1 MDSGCGERREC
12 RSVLRRG
19 PEMGTEQGRR
29 ERAERRMALNDLP
42 RNSRTLLAAVG
53 LSALYL
59 IYSQITRP
67 LLTVNRSP
75 QITRAQPA
83 APEKSSPVFAD
94 SASRWLPQHN
104 WVGRANSR
112 FRDGSRLLFFDEHEL
127 LDENRAIRVSP
138 VAMVWQREGGGGS
151 EFPITAV
158 AESASFISSAPLSLG
173 AGQFGRITS
182 GLLGG
187 EVRIEGPQGLRIE
200 GRTFYFEEDSLRIWS
215 SEPVRFGWE
224 QHTGT
229 AEGGV
234 EIELA
239 GAADPQQGGLMSVS
253 DIRRIRLL
261 GRVNCSLQFAE
272 KDAADR
278 PVQLQVSAANG
289 FEYYVPTLECTFTG
303 FVDRELRPDNQV
315 LVEQPQEDGSR
326 DRLFCSRLV
335 LQLRRKER
343 EPGADGRTQQLAA
356 VSIAADGR
364 SVLFRSESRQITA
377 SMSRLVYRID
387 ERRLDLAGR
396 PVSPAGPAVSVS
408 VEHMGRRLTA
418 PAVAAVLDGQNQ
430 VRLLQCSGPGQVEP
444 PEIPAGQAVDERA
457 EREYVSAKWAGS
469 LQLTRAEQDV
479 LVLTGQAEVG
489 WRPQQL
495 SLAAS
500 EILLTMHG
508 ATERGAEVGGGAAAG
523 LPILRG
529 PKQLRAAGDVRLD
542 SPQLNGSARESLM
555 VEFEPED
562 ISAGAGESQL
572 GGGAVTGVDR
582 ERSSAVDATESGKT
596 DGFGAVGGLPLAPLA
611 ADRSGQTQF
620 FCDVVETKLRM
631 SSAGRARFEDL
642 WLRGAVAVT
651 HRGGRESENFTAE
664 GKSLH
669 SAAGF
674 DGSRRIMLFGDP
686 ASVIRK
692 LERIDGP
699 RIDLNELISPLQAT
713 RREAEVRGSGRI
725 RFIVDRGLD
734 GKSLARPAPLDI
746 FWNEKM
752 SFAERTARFSGNV
765 RAVLDNETD
774 FDVELTCAGM
784 LVHFGEAVRVEQP
797 VAGREIEVVS
807 AVVDESAEQHRPS
820 IERIECEGR
829 VQVQAKM
836 MTAGVVTARHFAEF
850 TDLEYEYGTGQ
861 FRGTG
866 PGYIETAQPD
876 SSGRLA
882 VSRATVARANTPVA
896 EPDQAFVYV
905 RATFIGTLD
914 GSQQASF
921 VRLRQHVRGVFGPV
935 RSLDEKISLE
945 RLNVAE
951 LPDQTGLMG
960 CENLTVSLSA
970 GGGGSGRSF
979 SLVAESNAAGGGTG
993 TRAPCRLESRLF
1005 SGDADKITYDH
1016 AKHQYILRAEEGR
1029 QAKVTYQPHN
1039 SQPQVLTGRRF
1050 EYYSDRNYLNANQ
1063 ITGVQTSGGL

>member
-1 MDSGCGERREC
+1 
-12 RSVLRRG
+12 
-19 PEMGTEQGRR
+19 
-29 ERAERRMALNDLP
+29 MALNDLP

-75 QITRAQPA
+75 QIARAQPA

-94 SASRWLPQHN
+94 SASRWLPKHD

-127 LDENRAIRVSP
+127 LNENRAIRVSP
-138 VAMVWQREGGGGS
+138 VAMVWQREGEG
-151 EFPITAV
+151 EAEIPITAV
-158 AESASFISSAPLSLG
+158 AESASFQSSAPLSLG

-335 LQLRRKER
+335 LQMRRQER
-343 EPGADGRTQQLAA
+343 DPGAEGRSQQLAA

-396 PVSPAGPAVSVS
+396 PVSPAGPAVSVV
-408 VEHMGRRLTA
+408 VEHLGRRLTA
-418 PAVAAVLDGQNQ
+418 PAVAAVLDGKNQ
-430 VRLLQCSGPGQVEP
+430 VRLLQCSGPGQIEP
-444 PEIPAGQAVDERA
+444 PEIRAGQAVDEKA
-457 EREYVSAKWAGS
+457 ERESVSAKWGTS
-469 LQLTRAEQDV
+469 LQLTRAEQDI

-489 WRPQQL
+489 WRPQQF

-500 EILLTMHG
+500 EIALTMYG
-508 ATERGAEVGGGAAAG
+508 ATESEGEVGAGSAGGF
-523 LPILRG
+523 PMLRG

-542 SPQLNGSARESLM
+542 SPQLNGGARESLL

-562 ISAGAGESQL
+562 GAVEAGESSS
-572 GGGAVTGVDR
+572 GGTAVTGVGR
-582 ERSSAVDATESGKT
+582 ERSSGVDVTESGT
-596 DGFGAVGGLPLAPLA
+596 AAGGLPVTPLA
-611 ADRSGQTQF
+611 ADGAGQTQF

-631 SSAGRARFEDL
+631 SSGGRVRFEDL
-642 WLRGAVAVT
+642 WLRGGVAVT
-651 HRGGRESENFTAE
+651 HKGGRESESFTAA

-669 SAAGF
+669 AAAGF

-692 LERIDGP
+692 RERIDGP
-699 RIDLNELISPLQAT
+699 RIDLNELISPLQAS

-725 RFIVDRGLD
+725 RFIVERGLD
-734 GKSLARPAPLDI
+734 GKSLARPTPLDI

-752 SFAERTARFSGNV
+752 SFVDRTAKFSGNV

-807 AVVDESAEQHRPS
+807 AVADESSEQHRPS

-850 TDLEYEYGTGQ
+850 TDFEFEYGTGQ

-866 PGYIETAQPD
+866 PGYIETVQPD
-876 SSGRLA
+876 STGRLA
-882 VSRATVARANTPVA
+882 VSRAAVARANTPVT
-896 EPDQAFVYV
+896 EPDQAFIYV

-914 GSQQASF
+914 GSQQANF

-945 RLNVAE
+945 RLSVAE

-970 GGGGSGRSF
+970 GGGESGRSF

-1039 SQPQVLTGRRF
+1039 GQPQVLTGRRF

>member
-1 MDSGCGERREC
+1 
-12 RSVLRRG
+12 
-19 PEMGTEQGRR
+19 
-29 ERAERRMALNDLP
+29 MALNDLP

-75 QITRAQPA
+75 QIARAQPA

-94 SASRWLPQHN
+94 SASRWLPKHD

-127 LDENRAIRVSP
+127 LNENRAIRVSP
-138 VAMVWQREGGGGS
+138 VAMVWQREGEG
-151 EFPITAV
+151 EAEIPITAV
-158 AESASFISSAPLSLG
+158 AESASFQSSAPLSLG

-315 LVEQPQEDGSR
+315 LVEQPQEDGTR

-335 LQLRRKER
+335 LQMRRKER
-343 EPGADGRTQQLAA
+343 DPGAEGRAQQLAA

-364 SVLFRSESRQITA
+364 SVLFRSELRQITA

-396 PVSPAGPAVSVS
+396 PVSPAGPAVSVV
-408 VEHMGRRLTA
+408 VEHLGRRLTA
-418 PAVAAVLDGQNQ
+418 PAVAAVLDGKNQ
-430 VRLLQCSGPGQVEP
+430 VRLLQCSGPGQIEP
-444 PEIPAGQAVDERA
+444 PEIRAGQAVDEQA
-457 EREYVSAKWAGS
+457 ERESVSAKWGTS
-469 LQLTRAEQDV
+469 LQLTRAEQDI

-489 WRPQQL
+489 WRPQQF

-500 EILLTMHG
+500 EIALTMYG
-508 ATERGAEVGGGAAAG
+508 ATESEGEVGAGSAGGF
-523 LPILRG
+523 PMLRG

-542 SPQLNGSARESLM
+542 SPQLNGGARESLL

-562 ISAGAGESQL
+562 GAVEAGESSS
-572 GGGAVTGVDR
+572 GGTAVTGVGR
-582 ERSSAVDATESGKT
+582 ERSSGVDVTESGT
-596 DGFGAVGGLPLAPLA
+596 AAGGLPVTPLA
-611 ADRSGQTQF
+611 ADGAGQTQF

-631 SSAGRARFEDL
+631 SSGGRVRFEDL
-642 WLRGAVAVT
+642 WLRGGVAVT
-651 HRGGRESENFTAE
+651 HKGGRESESFTAA

-669 SAAGF
+669 AAAGF

-692 LERIDGP
+692 RERIDGP
-699 RIDLNELISPLQAT
+699 RIDLNELISPLQAS

-725 RFIVDRGLD
+725 RFIVERGLD
-734 GKSLARPAPLDI
+734 GKSLARPTPLDI

-752 SFAERTARFSGNV
+752 SFVDRTAKFSGNV

-807 AVVDESAEQHRPS
+807 AVADESSEQHRPS

-850 TDLEYEYGTGQ
+850 TDFEFEYGTGQ

-866 PGYIETAQPD
+866 PGYIETVQPD
-876 SSGRLA
+876 STGRLA
-882 VSRATVARANTPVA
+882 VSRAAVARANTPVT
-896 EPDQAFVYV
+896 EPDQAFIYV

-914 GSQQASF
+914 GSQQANF

-945 RLNVAE
+945 RLSVAE

-970 GGGGSGRSF
+970 GGGESGRSF

-1039 SQPQVLTGRRF
+1039 GQPQVLTGRRF

>member
-1 MDSGCGERREC
+1 
-12 RSVLRRG
+12 
-19 PEMGTEQGRR
+19 
-29 ERAERRMALNDLP
+29 MALNDLP

-75 QITRAQPA
+75 QIARAQPA

-94 SASRWLPQHN
+94 SASRWLPQHD

-127 LDENRAIRVSP
+127 LNENRAIRVSP
-138 VAMVWQREGGGGS
+138 VAMVWQREGEG
-151 EFPITAV
+151 EAEIPITAV
-158 AESASFISSAPLSLG
+158 AESASFQSSAPLSLG

-315 LVEQPQEDGSR
+315 LVEQPQEDGTR

-335 LQLRRKER
+335 LQMRRQER
-343 EPGADGRTQQLAA
+343 DPGAEGRSQQLAA

-396 PVSPAGPAVSVS
+396 PVSPAGPAVSVV
-408 VEHMGRRLTA
+408 VEHLGRRLTA
-418 PAVAAVLDGQNQ
+418 PAVAAVLDGKNQ
-430 VRLLQCSGPGQVEP
+430 VRLLQCSGPGQIEP
-444 PEIPAGQAVDERA
+444 PEIRAGQAVDEQA
-457 EREYVSAKWAGS
+457 ERESVSAKWGTS
-469 LQLTRAEQDV
+469 LQLTRAEQDI

-489 WRPQQL
+489 WRPQQF

-500 EILLTMHG
+500 EIALTMYG
-508 ATERGAEVGGGAAAG
+508 ATESEGEVGAGSAGGF
-523 LPILRG
+523 PMLRG

-542 SPQLNGSARESLM
+542 SPQLNGGARESLL

-562 ISAGAGESQL
+562 GAVEAGESSS
-572 GGGAVTGVDR
+572 GGTAVTGVGR
-582 ERSSAVDATESGKT
+582 ERSSGVDVTESGT
-596 DGFGAVGGLPLAPLA
+596 AAGGLPVTPLA
-611 ADRSGQTQF
+611 ADGAGQTQF

-631 SSAGRARFEDL
+631 SSGGRVRFEDL
-642 WLRGAVAVT
+642 WLRGGVAVT
-651 HRGGRESENFTAE
+651 HKGGRESESFTAA

-669 SAAGF
+669 AAAGF

-692 LERIDGP
+692 RERIDGP
-699 RIDLNELISPLQAT
+699 RIDLNELISPLQAS

-725 RFIVDRGLD
+725 RFIVERGLD
-734 GKSLARPAPLDI
+734 GKSLARPTPLDI

-752 SFAERTARFSGNV
+752 SFVDRTAKFSGNV

-807 AVVDESAEQHRPS
+807 AVADESSEQHRPS

-850 TDLEYEYGTGQ
+850 TDFEFEYGTGQ

-866 PGYIETAQPD
+866 PGYIETVQPD
-876 SSGRLA
+876 STGRLA
-882 VSRATVARANTPVA
+882 VSRAAVARANTPVT
-896 EPDQAFVYV
+896 EPDQAFIYV

-945 RLNVAE
+945 RLSVAE

-970 GGGGSGRSF
+970 GGGESGRSF

-1039 SQPQVLTGRRF
+1039 GQPQVLTGRRF

>member
-1 MDSGCGERREC
+1 
-12 RSVLRRG
+12 
-19 PEMGTEQGRR
+19 
-29 ERAERRMALNDLP
+29 MALNDLP

-75 QITRAQPA
+75 QIARAQPA

-94 SASRWLPQHN
+94 SASRWLPKHD

-127 LDENRAIRVSP
+127 LNENRAIRVSP
-138 VAMVWQREGGGGS
+138 VAMVWQREGEG
-151 EFPITAV
+151 EAEIPITAV
-158 AESASFISSAPLSLG
+158 AESASFQSSAPLSLG

-278 PVQLQVSAANG
+278 PVQLLVSAANG

-315 LVEQPQEDGSR
+315 LVEQPQEDGTR

-335 LQLRRKER
+335 LQMRRQER
-343 EPGADGRTQQLAA
+343 DPGAEGRSQQLAA

-396 PVSPAGPAVSVS
+396 PVSPAGPAVSVV
-408 VEHMGRRLTA
+408 VEHLGRRLTA
-418 PAVAAVLDGQNQ
+418 PAVAAVLDGKNQ
-430 VRLLQCSGPGQVEP
+430 VRLLQCSGPGQIEP
-444 PEIPAGQAVDERA
+444 PEIRAGQAVDEQA
-457 EREYVSAKWAGS
+457 ERESVSAKWGTS
-469 LQLTRAEQDV
+469 LQLTRAEQDI

-489 WRPQQL
+489 WRPQQF

-500 EILLTMHG
+500 EIALTMYG
-508 ATERGAEVGGGAAAG
+508 ATESEGEVGAGSAGGF
-523 LPILRG
+523 PMLRG

-542 SPQLNGSARESLM
+542 SPQLNGGARESLL

-562 ISAGAGESQL
+562 GAVEAGESSS
-572 GGGAVTGVDR
+572 GGAAVTGVGR
-582 ERSSAVDATESGKT
+582 ERSSGVDVTESGT
-596 DGFGAVGGLPLAPLA
+596 AAGGLPVTPLA
-611 ADRSGQTQF
+611 ADGAGQTQF

-631 SSAGRARFEDL
+631 SSGGRVRFEDL
-642 WLRGAVAVT
+642 WLRGGVAVT
-651 HRGGRESENFTAE
+651 HKGGRESESFTAA

-669 SAAGF
+669 AAAGF

-692 LERIDGP
+692 RERIDGP
-699 RIDLNELISPLQAT
+699 RIDLNELISPLQAS

-725 RFIVDRGLD
+725 RFIVERGLD
-734 GKSLARPAPLDI
+734 GKSLARPTPLDI

-752 SFAERTARFSGNV
+752 SFVDRTAKFSGNV

-807 AVVDESAEQHRPS
+807 AVADESSEQHRPS

-850 TDLEYEYGTGQ
+850 TDFEFEYGTGQ

-866 PGYIETAQPD
+866 PGYIETVQPD
-876 SSGRLA
+876 STGRLA
-882 VSRATVARANTPVA
+882 VSRAAVARANTPVT
-896 EPDQAFVYV
+896 EPDQAFIYV

-914 GSQQASF
+914 GSQQANF

-945 RLNVAE
+945 RLSVAE

-970 GGGGSGRSF
+970 GGGESGRSF

-1039 SQPQVLTGRRF
+1039 GQPQVLTGRRF

>member
-1 MDSGCGERREC
+1 
-12 RSVLRRG
+12 
-19 PEMGTEQGRR
+19 
-29 ERAERRMALNDLP
+29 MALNDLP

-75 QITRAQPA
+75 QIARAQPA

-94 SASRWLPQHN
+94 SASRWLPQHD

-127 LDENRAIRVSP
+127 LNENRAIRVSP
-138 VAMVWQREGGGGS
+138 VAMVWQREGEG
-151 EFPITAV
+151 EAEIPITAV
-158 AESASFISSAPLSLG
+158 AESASFQSSAPLSLG

-315 LVEQPQEDGSR
+315 LVEQPQEDGTR

-335 LQLRRKER
+335 LQMRRKER
-343 EPGADGRTQQLAA
+343 DPGAEGRAQQLAA

-396 PVSPAGPAVSVS
+396 PVSPAGPAVSVV
-408 VEHMGRRLTA
+408 VEHLGRRLTA
-418 PAVAAVLDGQNQ
+418 PAVAAVLDGKNQ
-430 VRLLQCSGPGQVEP
+430 VRLLQCSGPGQIEP
-444 PEIPAGQAVDERA
+444 PEIRAGQAVDEQA
-457 EREYVSAKWAGS
+457 ERESVSAKWGTS
-469 LQLTRAEQDV
+469 LQLTRAEQDI

-489 WRPQQL
+489 WRPQQF

-500 EILLTMHG
+500 EIALTMYG
-508 ATERGAEVGGGAAAG
+508 ATESEGEVGAGSAGGF
-523 LPILRG
+523 PMLRG

-542 SPQLNGSARESLM
+542 SPQLNGGARESLL

-562 ISAGAGESQL
+562 GAVEAGESSS
-572 GGGAVTGVDR
+572 GGTAVTGVGR
-582 ERSSAVDATESGKT
+582 ERSSGVDVTESGT
-596 DGFGAVGGLPLAPLA
+596 AAGGLPVTPLA
-611 ADRSGQTQF
+611 ADGAGQTQF

-631 SSAGRARFEDL
+631 SSGGRVRFEDL
-642 WLRGAVAVT
+642 WLRGGVAVT
-651 HRGGRESENFTAE
+651 HKGGRESESFTAA

-669 SAAGF
+669 AAAGF

-692 LERIDGP
+692 RERIDGP
-699 RIDLNELISPLQAT
+699 RIDLNELISPLQAS

-725 RFIVDRGLD
+725 RFIVERGLD
-734 GKSLARPAPLDI
+734 GKSLARPTPLDI

-752 SFAERTARFSGNV
+752 SFVDRTAKFSGNV

-807 AVVDESAEQHRPS
+807 AVADESSEQHRPS

-850 TDLEYEYGTGQ
+850 TDFEFEYGTGQ

-866 PGYIETAQPD
+866 PGYIETVQPD
-876 SSGRLA
+876 STGRLA
-882 VSRATVARANTPVA
+882 VSRAAVARANTPVT

-945 RLNVAE
+945 RLSVAE

-970 GGGGSGRSF
+970 GGGESGRSF

-1039 SQPQVLTGRRF
+1039 GQPQVLTGRRF

>member
-1 MDSGCGERREC
+1 
-12 RSVLRRG
+12 
-19 PEMGTEQGRR
+19 
-29 ERAERRMALNDLP
+29 MALNDLP

-75 QITRAQPA
+75 QIARAQPA

-94 SASRWLPQHN
+94 SASRWLPKHD

-127 LDENRAIRVSP
+127 LNENRAIRVSP
-138 VAMVWQREGGGGS
+138 VAMVWQREGEG
-151 EFPITAV
+151 EAEIPITAV
-158 AESASFISSAPLSLG
+158 AESASFQSSAPLSLG

-315 LVEQPQEDGSR
+315 LVEQPQEDGTR

-335 LQLRRKER
+335 LQMRRQER
-343 EPGADGRTQQLAA
+343 DPGAEGRAQQLAA

-396 PVSPAGPAVSVS
+396 PVSPAGPAVSVV
-408 VEHMGRRLTA
+408 VEHLGRRLTA
-418 PAVAAVLDGQNQ
+418 PAVAAVLDGKNQ
-430 VRLLQCSGPGQVEP
+430 VRLLQCSGPGQIEP
-444 PEIPAGQAVDERA
+444 PEIRAGQAVDEQA
-457 EREYVSAKWAGS
+457 ERESVSAKWGTS
-469 LQLTRAEQDV
+469 LQLTRAEQDI

-489 WRPQQL
+489 WRPQQF

-500 EILLTMHG
+500 EIALTMYG
-508 ATERGAEVGGGAAAG
+508 ATESEGEVGAGSAGGF
-523 LPILRG
+523 PMLRG

-542 SPQLNGSARESLM
+542 SPQLNGGARESLL

-562 ISAGAGESQL
+562 GAVEAGESSS
-572 GGGAVTGVDR
+572 GGTAVTGVGR
-582 ERSSAVDATESGKT
+582 ERSSGVDVTESGT
-596 DGFGAVGGLPLAPLA
+596 AAGGLPVTPLA
-611 ADRSGQTQF
+611 ADGAGQTQF

-631 SSAGRARFEDL
+631 SSGGRVRFEDL
-642 WLRGAVAVT
+642 WLRGGVAVT
-651 HRGGRESENFTAE
+651 HKGGRESESFTAA

-669 SAAGF
+669 AAAGF

-692 LERIDGP
+692 RERIDGP
-699 RIDLNELISPLQAT
+699 RIDLNELISPLQAS

-725 RFIVDRGLD
+725 RFIVERGLD
-734 GKSLARPAPLDI
+734 GKSLARPTPLDI

-752 SFAERTARFSGNV
+752 SFVDRTAKFSGNV

-807 AVVDESAEQHRPS
+807 AVADESSEQHRPS

-850 TDLEYEYGTGQ
+850 TDFEFEYGTGQ

-866 PGYIETAQPD
+866 PGYIETVQPD
-876 SSGRLA
+876 STGRLA
-882 VSRATVARANTPVA
+882 VSRAAVARANTPVT
-896 EPDQAFVYV
+896 EPDQAFIYV

-914 GSQQASF
+914 GSQQANF

-945 RLNVAE
+945 RLSVAE

-970 GGGGSGRSF
+970 GGGESGRSF

-1039 SQPQVLTGRRF
+1039 GQPQVLTGRRF

>member
-1 MDSGCGERREC
+1 
-12 RSVLRRG
+12 
-19 PEMGTEQGRR
+19 
-29 ERAERRMALNDLP
+29 MALNDLP
-42 RNSRTLLAAVG
+42 RTSRTLLTAIG

-59 IYSQITRP
+59 LYSQITRP
-67 LLTVNRSP
+67 MLTVNRSP
-75 QITRAQPA
+75 QIARAQPA
-83 APEKSSPVFAD
+83 VPEKSSPIFAT
-94 SASRWLPQHN
+94 SANRWLPQHQ
-104 WVGRANSR
+104 WVSKANSR

-127 LDENRAIRVSP
+127 LNENRAIRVSP
-138 VAMVWQREGGGGS
+138 VAMVWQGEGESQGEGEGES
-151 EFPITAV
+151 PITAV
-158 AESASFISSAPLSLG
+158 AESASFTCSAPLSLG

-200 GRTFYFEEDSLRIWS
+200 GRTFYFEEESLRIWS

-234 EIELA
+234 EIELS
-239 GAADPQQGGLMSVS
+239 GAANPQEGGLMSVS

-261 GRVNCSLQFAE
+261 GRVNCSLQFTE
-272 KDAADR
+272 KDSSDR
-278 PVQLQVSAANG
+278 PVQLHVSAANG

-326 DRLFCSRLV
+326 DRLFCSRLL
-335 LQLRRKER
+335 LQLRRRER
-343 EPGADGRTQQLAA
+343 DPGERGGSQQLAA

-364 SVLFRSESRQITA
+364 RVLFRSEYRQITA
-377 SMSRLVYRID
+377 AMSRLVYQIE
-387 ERRLDLAGR
+387 ERRLDLTGR
-396 PVSPAGPAVSVS
+396 PLSPAGPAAPVT
-408 VEHMGRRLTA
+408 VEHAGRRLTA
-418 PAVAAVLDGQNQ
+418 PAVAAVLDGRNQ
-430 VRLLQCSGPGQVEP
+430 VRLLQCSGPGRIDP
-444 PEIPAGQAVDERA
+444 PELAAGQAVDEKVD
-457 EREYVSAKWAGS
+457 RESVSAKWSTS

-489 WRPQQL
+489 WRPQRL
-495 SLAAS
+495 SLAAA
-500 EILLTMHG
+500 EIALTMYG
-508 ATERGAEVGGGAAAG
+508 ATDRGTEEVAAG
-523 LPILRG
+523 DGKLPLLRG
-529 PKQLRAAGDVRLD
+529 PRQLRATGDVRLD
-542 SPQLNGSARESLM
+542 SPQLTGGAKESLL

-562 ISAGAGESQL
+562 VSSGGQSVTSGEAASAGL
-572 GGGAVTGVDR
+572 PT
-582 ERSSAVDATESGKT
+582 T
-596 DGFGAVGGLPLAPLA
+596 PLA
-611 ADRSGQTQF
+611 SGGSGTTQF
-620 FCDVVETKLRM
+620 FCDAVETKLRM
-631 SSAGRARFEDL
+631 SSAGRVRFEDL

-651 HRGGRESENFTAE
+651 HRGERKSENFTAE

-669 SAAGF
+669 AAAGF
-674 DGSRRIMLFGDP
+674 DGSRRIMLFGEP
-686 ASVIRK
+686 ASVTRVSD
-692 LERIDGP
+692 RIDGP
-699 RIDLNELISPLQAT
+699 RIDLNELISPMQAA

-725 RFIVDRGLD
+725 RFVVERGLD
-734 GKSLARPAPLDI
+734 GKLLERPTPLDI
-746 FWNEKM
+746 YWNEKM
-752 SFAERTARFSGNV
+752 SFAERTARFTGNV

-807 AVVDESAEQHRPS
+807 AVVDESSEQRRPS

-850 TDLEYEYGTGQ
+850 ADFEFEYGTGQ

-866 PGYIETAQPD
+866 PGYIETVQPD

-882 VSRATVARANTPVA
+882 VSRAAVARANTPVS
-896 EPDQAFVYV
+896 EPDQAFIYV

-914 GSQQASF
+914 GSQQARF

-945 RLNVAE
+945 RVSVAE

-970 GGGGSGRSF
+970 GGGSAGGDGRSF

-1016 AKHQYILRAEEGR
+1016 AKQQYILRAEEGR
-1029 QAKVTYQPHN
+1029 QAKVTYLPHN
-1039 SQPQVLTGRRF
+1039 GQPQVLTGRRF

>member
-1 MDSGCGERREC
+1 
-12 RSVLRRG
+12 
-19 PEMGTEQGRR
+19 
-29 ERAERRMALNDLP
+29 MALNDLP

-75 QITRAQPA
+75 QIARAQPA

-94 SASRWLPQHN
+94 SASRWLPKHD

-127 LDENRAIRVSP
+127 LNENRAIRVSP
-138 VAMVWQREGGGGS
+138 VAMVWQREGEG
-151 EFPITAV
+151 EAEIPITAV
-158 AESASFISSAPLSLG
+158 AESASFQSSAPLSLG

-315 LVEQPQEDGSR
+315 LVEQPQEDGTR

-335 LQLRRKER
+335 LQMRRQER
-343 EPGADGRTQQLAA
+343 DPGAEGRSQQLAA

-396 PVSPAGPAVSVS
+396 PVSPAGPAVSVV
-408 VEHMGRRLTA
+408 VEHLGRRLTA
-418 PAVAAVLDGQNQ
+418 PAVAAVLDGKNQ
-430 VRLLQCSGPGQVEP
+430 VRLLQCSGPGQIEP
-444 PEIPAGQAVDERA
+444 PEIRAGQAVDEQA
-457 EREYVSAKWAGS
+457 ERESVSAKWGTS
-469 LQLTRAEQDV
+469 LQLTRAEQDI

-489 WRPQQL
+489 WRPQQF

-500 EILLTMHG
+500 EIALTMYG
-508 ATERGAEVGGGAAAG
+508 ATESEGEVGAGSAGGF
-523 LPILRG
+523 PMLRG

-542 SPQLNGSARESLM
+542 SPQLNGGARESLL

-562 ISAGAGESQL
+562 GAVEAGESSS
-572 GGGAVTGVDR
+572 GGTAVTGVGR
-582 ERSSAVDATESGKT
+582 ERSSGVDVTESGT
-596 DGFGAVGGLPLAPLA
+596 AAGGLPVTPLA
-611 ADRSGQTQF
+611 ADGAGQTQF

-631 SSAGRARFEDL
+631 SSGGRVRFEDL
-642 WLRGAVAVT
+642 WLRGGVAVT
-651 HRGGRESENFTAE
+651 HKGGRESESFTAA

-669 SAAGF
+669 AAAGF

-692 LERIDGP
+692 RERIDGP
-699 RIDLNELISPLQAT
+699 RIDLNELISPLQAS

-725 RFIVDRGLD
+725 RFIVERGLD
-734 GKSLARPAPLDI
+734 GKSLARPTPLDI

-752 SFAERTARFSGNV
+752 SFVDRTAKFSGNV

-807 AVVDESAEQHRPS
+807 AVADESSEQHRPS

-850 TDLEYEYGTGQ
+850 TDFEFEYGTGQ

-866 PGYIETAQPD
+866 PGYIETVQPD
-876 SSGRLA
+876 STGRLA
-882 VSRATVARANTPVA
+882 VSRAAVARANTPVT
-896 EPDQAFVYV
+896 EPDQAFIYV

-914 GSQQASF
+914 GSQQANF

-945 RLNVAE
+945 RLSVAE

-970 GGGGSGRSF
+970 GGGESGRSF

-1039 SQPQVLTGRRF
+1039 GQPQVLTGRRF

>member
-1 MDSGCGERREC
+1 
-12 RSVLRRG
+12 
-19 PEMGTEQGRR
+19 
-29 ERAERRMALNDLP
+29 MALNDLP
-42 RNSRTLLAAVG
+42 RTSRTLLAAIG

-59 IYSQITRP
+59 LYSQVTRP
-67 LLTVNRSP
+67 MLTVNRSP
-75 QITRAQPA
+75 QIARAQPA
-83 APEKSSPVFAD
+83 VPEKSSPIFAT
-94 SASRWLPQHN
+94 SANRWLPQHQ

-127 LDENRAIRVSP
+127 LNENRAIRVSP
-138 VAMVWQREGGGGS
+138 VAMVWQNEGGGES
-151 EFPITAV
+151 ESPITAV
-158 AESASFISSAPLSLG
+158 AESASFTCSAPLSLG

-200 GRTFYFEEDSLRIWS
+200 GRTFYFEEESLRIWS

-224 QHTGT
+224 RHTGT

-234 EIELA
+234 EIELS
-239 GAADPQQGGLMSVS
+239 GAANPQEGGLMSVS

-261 GRVNCSLQFAE
+261 GRVNCSLQFTE
-272 KDAADR
+272 QDSSDR

-326 DRLFCSRLV
+326 DRLFCSRLL
-335 LQLRRKER
+335 LQLRRRER
-343 EPGADGRTQQLAA
+343 DPDKQGGSQQLAA

-364 SVLFRSESRQITA
+364 RVLFRSEYRQITA
-377 SMSRLVYRID
+377 AMSRLVYQIE
-387 ERRLDLAGR
+387 ERRLDLTGR
-396 PVSPAGPAVSVS
+396 PLSPAGPAAPVT
-408 VEHMGRRLTA
+408 VEHAGRRLTA
-418 PAVAAVLDGQNQ
+418 PAVAAVLDRRNQ
-430 VRLLQCSGPGQVEP
+430 VRLLQCSGPGKIEP
-444 PEIPAGQAVDERA
+444 PELVAGQVADERV
-457 EREYVSAKWAGS
+457 ERESVSAKWATS

-495 SLAAS
+495 SLAAT
-500 EILLTMHG
+500 EIALTMHG
-508 ATERGAEVGGGAAAG
+508 AMERGVEGTAAG
-523 LPILRG
+523 DGKLPVLRG
-529 PKQLRAAGDVRLD
+529 PRQLRATGDVRLD
-542 SPQLNGSARESLM
+542 SPQLTGGARESLL

-562 ISAGAGESQL
+562 LSAVSQSGISGGATISGAGQ
-572 GGGAVTGVDR
+572 
-582 ERSSAVDATESGKT
+582 ERSSGVDVTESGQSGS
-596 DGFGAVGGLPLAPLA
+596 DAESAGLPATPLSA
-611 ADRSGQTQF
+611 GGTGTTQF
-620 FCDVVETKLRM
+620 FCDAVETKLRM
-631 SSAGRARFEDL
+631 SSAGRVRFEDL

-651 HRGGRESENFTAE
+651 HQGQRKSESFTAE

-669 SAAGF
+669 AAAGF

-686 ASVIRK
+686 ASVIRVSD
-692 LERIDGP
+692 RIDGP
-699 RIDLNELISPLQAT
+699 RIDLNELISPMQAA

-725 RFIVDRGLD
+725 RFIVERGLD
-734 GKSLARPAPLDI
+734 GKPLERPTPLDI
-746 FWNEKM
+746 YWNEKM
-752 SFAERTARFSGNV
+752 SFAERTARFTGNV

-807 AVVDESAEQHRPS
+807 AVVDESSEQRRPS

-850 TDLEYEYGTGQ
+850 ADFEFEYGTGQ

-866 PGYIETAQPD
+866 PGYIETVQPD

-882 VSRATVARANTPVA
+882 VSRAAVARANTPVS
-896 EPDQAFVYV
+896 EPDQAFIYV

-914 GSQQASF
+914 GSQQARF

-945 RLNVAE
+945 RVSVAE

-970 GGGGSGRSF
+970 GGGSAGGDSRSF

-1016 AKHQYILRAEEGR
+1016 AKQQYILRAEEGR
-1029 QAKVTYQPHN
+1029 QAKVTYLPHN
-1039 SQPQVLTGRRF
+1039 GQPQVLTGRRF

>member
-1 MDSGCGERREC
+1 
-12 RSVLRRG
+12 
-19 PEMGTEQGRR
+19 
-29 ERAERRMALNDLP
+29 MALNDLP
-42 RNSRTLLAAVG
+42 RTSRTLLTAIG

-59 IYSQITRP
+59 LYSQITRP
-67 LLTVNRSP
+67 MLTVNRSP
-75 QITRAQPA
+75 QIARAQPA
-83 APEKSSPVFAD
+83 VPEKSSPIFAT
-94 SASRWLPQHN
+94 SANRWLPQHQ
-104 WVGRANSR
+104 WVSKANSR

-127 LDENRAIRVSP
+127 LNENRAIRVSP
-138 VAMVWQREGGGGS
+138 VAMVWQGEGESQGEGEGES
-151 EFPITAV
+151 PITAV
-158 AESASFISSAPLSLG
+158 AESASFTCSAPLSLG

-200 GRTFYFEEDSLRIWS
+200 GRTFYFEEESLRIWS

-234 EIELA
+234 EIELS
-239 GAADPQQGGLMSVS
+239 GAANPQEGGLMSVS

-261 GRVNCSLQFAE
+261 GRVNCSLQFTE
-272 KDAADR
+272 KDSSDR
-278 PVQLQVSAANG
+278 PVQLHVSAANG

-326 DRLFCSRLV
+326 DRLFCSRLL
-335 LQLRRKER
+335 LQLRRRER
-343 EPGADGRTQQLAA
+343 DPGERGGSQQLAA

-364 SVLFRSESRQITA
+364 RVLFRSEYRQITA
-377 SMSRLVYRID
+377 AMSRLVYQIE
-387 ERRLDLAGR
+387 ERRLDLTGR
-396 PVSPAGPAVSVS
+396 PLSPAGPAAPVT
-408 VEHMGRRLTA
+408 VEHAGRRLTA
-418 PAVAAVLDGQNQ
+418 PAVAAVLDGRNQ
-430 VRLLQCSGPGQVEP
+430 VRLLQCSGPGRIDP
-444 PEIPAGQAVDERA
+444 PELAAGQAVDEKVD
-457 EREYVSAKWAGS
+457 RESVSAKWSTS

-489 WRPQQL
+489 WRPQRL
-495 SLAAS
+495 SLAAA
-500 EILLTMHG
+500 EIALTMYG
-508 ATERGAEVGGGAAAG
+508 ATDRGTEEVAAG
-523 LPILRG
+523 DGKLPLLRG
-529 PKQLRAAGDVRLD
+529 PRQLRATGDVRLD
-542 SPQLNGSARESLM
+542 SPQLTGGAKESLL

-562 ISAGAGESQL
+562 VSSGGQSATSGEAASAGL
-572 GGGAVTGVDR
+572 PT
-582 ERSSAVDATESGKT
+582 T
-596 DGFGAVGGLPLAPLA
+596 PLA
-611 ADRSGQTQF
+611 SGGSGTTQF
-620 FCDVVETKLRM
+620 FCDAVETKLRM
-631 SSAGRARFEDL
+631 SSSGRVRFEDL

-651 HRGGRESENFTAE
+651 HRGERKSENFTAE

-669 SAAGF
+669 AAAGF
-674 DGSRRIMLFGDP
+674 DGSRRIMLFGEP
-686 ASVIRK
+686 ASVTRVSD
-692 LERIDGP
+692 RIDGP
-699 RIDLNELISPLQAT
+699 RIDLNELISPMQAA

-725 RFIVDRGLD
+725 RFVVERGLD
-734 GKSLARPAPLDI
+734 GKLLERPTPLDI
-746 FWNEKM
+746 YWNEKM
-752 SFAERTARFSGNV
+752 SFAERTARFTGNV

-807 AVVDESAEQHRPS
+807 AVVDESSEQRRPS

-850 TDLEYEYGTGQ
+850 ADFEFEYGTGQ

-866 PGYIETAQPD
+866 PGYIETVQPD

-882 VSRATVARANTPVA
+882 VSRAAVARANTPVS
-896 EPDQAFVYV
+896 EPDQAFIYV

-914 GSQQASF
+914 GSQQARF

-945 RLNVAE
+945 RVSVAE

-970 GGGGSGRSF
+970 GGGSAGGDGRSF

-1016 AKHQYILRAEEGR
+1016 AKQQYILRAEEGR
-1029 QAKVTYQPHN
+1029 QAKVTYLPHN
-1039 SQPQVLTGRRF
+1039 GQPQVLTGRRF